1 MLLVNIILLIFKKE
15 KDNLVENSPFPIG
28 LWRIIESS
36 SNTTPKGLLNS
47 FPKNHNSKY
56 LDSILL
62 IKKKKKFKN

>member
-47 FPKNHNSKY
+47 FPKNHK
-56 LDSILL
+56 
-62 IKKKKKFKN
+62 